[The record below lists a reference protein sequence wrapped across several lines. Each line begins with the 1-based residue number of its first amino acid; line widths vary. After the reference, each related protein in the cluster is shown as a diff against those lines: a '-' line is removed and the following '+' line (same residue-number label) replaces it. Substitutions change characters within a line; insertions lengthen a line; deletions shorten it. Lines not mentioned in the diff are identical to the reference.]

1 MILFMQ
7 SKPNSRRR
15 IMDDIIHVNA
25 SPTREH
31 AEKKRLTYKD
41 ADNYGLFCA
50 YRNDGTQ
57 SWVVLPNH
65 VLELI
70 NAMIK
75 PWVGLTDEEIDKIW
89 RKQVGAER
97 ANINSFTKEIEA
109 KLKEKNT

>member
-1 MILFMQ
+1 
-7 SKPNSRRR
+7 
-15 IMDDIIHVNA
+15 MDDIIHVNA

-50 YRNDGTQ
+50 FRNDGTQ

-70 NAMIK
+70 HD
-75 PWVGLTDEEIDKIW
+75 TQSIDKKW
-89 RKQVGAER
+89 VELDER
-97 ANINSFTKEIEA
+97 EKYAIADFHLFNPSVFQAMYEDISA